1 MKRTAYLS
9 FDAYAADQT
18 AFHRRLIA
26 PLRRFVAATAPG
38 LVEAVKWGNGCWLA
52 GKAPVAYV
60 YADVDH
66 LQFGFFRGASLRD
79 PLGLLHGNG
88 QYVRHIKLR
97 RPADLDRAP
106 NAAALAAT
114 RRRMAH
120 GPRAERPRDPP
131 RRQETSAN
139 FSSLP
144 TADRRP

>member
-1 MKRTAYLS
+1 MPKADTAKKPTTRRSAAAKKPAARSAGGMKQKAYPS

-18 AFHRRLIA
+18 ACHRRLIA

-60 YADVDH
+60 YAGVDH

-79 PLGLLHGNG
+79 PHGLLHGKG

-97 RPADLDRAP
+97 RPADLDRA
-106 NAAALAAT
+106 AFGALLQQAVGCA
-114 RRRMAH
+114 
-120 GPRAERPRDPP
+120 
-131 RRQETSAN
+131 
-139 FSSLP
+139 
-144 TADRRP
+144 